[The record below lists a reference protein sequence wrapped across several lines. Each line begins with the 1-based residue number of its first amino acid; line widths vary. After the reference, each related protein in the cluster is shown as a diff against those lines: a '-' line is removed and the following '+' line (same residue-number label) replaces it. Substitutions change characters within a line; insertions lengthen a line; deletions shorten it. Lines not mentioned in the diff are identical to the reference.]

1 MDTEYIKSVIE
12 LVGTLPI
19 AELELQ
25 QGDTRIRI
33 VRISASAAAVPPQ
46 PHADIEPS
54 ASELADP
61 VASVKSAD
69 VLLSPMVGTFYR
81 RPAPTEAPFV
91 EVGSRVEKGATLAL
105 IEAMKTLN
113 AVVAER
119 SGVVQE
125 IQTEDGVLVEEGQP
139 LFVIAQA

>member
-1 MDTEYIKSVIE
+1 MDTEYIKSVIQ

-33 VRISASAAAVPPQ
+33 VRASASAAAPPP
-46 PHADIEPS
+46 PHANIEPS
-54 ASELADP
+54 ASEVADP
-61 VASVKSAD
+61 VGSVESAE
-69 VLLSPMVGTFYR
+69 VLLSPMVGMFYR

-119 SGVVQE
+119 PGVVQE
-125 IQTEDGVLVEEGQP
+125 IRTEDGVLVEEGQP
-139 LFVIAQA
+139 LFVIGRA